1 MPSVEQYL
9 KPDVIR
15 QISRL
20 DLRAKFIVEGFLAGL
35 HDSPYHGFS
44 VEFSEHRRYTAGD
57 DLRLI
62 DWTVY
67 GKTDKFYIKKFEAET
82 NLEAYLIVDMSE
94 SMAYSYSGAVTKLD
108 YAICLAASL
117 AYMMINQQ
125 DSVGLVTFDTAL
137 RGYIPAK
144 SRRSQLYKI
153 HTQLTKTGTQGG
165 TGLATALHEAAGL
178 IKRRGLIILFSD
190 LLADTDPEPVYDAF
204 HHLGFRGHDVVV
216 FHILDEAEAT
226 FPFEGAVRFEDVE
239 TKERILTD
247 PLSIRAGYLAE
258 LAAFIEGYRTTC
270 YRANIDYV
278 QVDTSVTFDKA
289 LTSFLVARKSR
300 F

>member
-1 MPSVEQYL
+1 MGIAEQYR
-9 KPDVIR
+9 KPEVIR
-15 QISRL
+15 QVARL

-35 HDSPYHGFS
+35 HDSPYPGFS
-44 VEFSEHRRYTAGD
+44 VEFSEHRRYVSGD

-67 GKTDKFYIKKFEAET
+67 AKTDKFYIKKFEAET
-82 NLEAYLIVDMSE
+82 NLQAHLIVDMSA
-94 SMAYSYSGAVTKLD
+94 SMAYSYSGAITKLD
-108 YAICLAASL
+108 YAICLAAAL

-125 DSVGLVTFDTAL
+125 DAVGLITFDEQL
-137 RGYIPAK
+137 RTFIPPR
-144 SRRSQLYKI
+144 SRRSQLNNI
-153 HTQLTKTGTQGG
+153 LTELARTAPKGE
-165 TGLATALHEAAGL
+165 TGLAAALNEAARL
-178 IKRRGLIILFSD
+178 IKRRGLVILFSD
-190 LLADTDPEPVYDAF
+190 LLTDPDPVYEGL
-204 HHLGFRGHDVVV
+204 HHLRFRGHDVVV

-226 FPFEGAVRFEDVE
+226 FPFEGAVRFEEVE
-239 TKERILTD
+239 TKERLVVD

-258 LAAFIEGYRTTC
+258 LARFIDGFRTAC
-270 YRANIDYV
+270 YRANVDYV